1 MSNPFS
7 PAHTA
12 KAVHATLEEAYAAIP
27 PGHTK
32 ALIISASRSGID
44 GAGIRGMYVERAA
57 DASWGLVFEA
67 GYNGSEGVHGGFK
80 VALSGK

>member
-1 MSNPFS
+1 MSNIFS
-7 PAHTA
+7 PANTA

-32 ALIISASRSGID
+32 ALIISASRSGM
-44 GAGIRGMYVERAA
+44 AGIRGMYVERAA

-67 GYNGSEGVHGGFK
+67 GYNGTEGVHGGFK